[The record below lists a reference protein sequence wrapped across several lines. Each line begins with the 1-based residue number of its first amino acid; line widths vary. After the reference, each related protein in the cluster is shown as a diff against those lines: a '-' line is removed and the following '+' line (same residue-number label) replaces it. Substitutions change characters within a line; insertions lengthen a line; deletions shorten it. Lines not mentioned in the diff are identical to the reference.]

1 MPRETVR
8 AKSVVVPGNH
18 DGVHLGH
25 RALLTLARQRVRDAR
40 VIALTFWP
48 HPLALLR
55 PERAPQALTSYERR
69 LELLR
74 RAGAD
79 DVVVERFDRE
89 YAARSAEA
97 WARDR
102 LIGDL
107 GACAVVV
114 GPDYRFGKDRRGS
127 PELLVSL
134 GLEVIE
140 AGAVDIGG
148 ETVSSTRVR
157 TALREGD
164 VGSASELLGRLHDL
178 TGVVVKGDQR
188 GRTIGFPTANLSLGD
203 DAGLVP
209 RDGVY
214 AVAALVRGEREVML
228 GAANL
233 GSRPTFGAGRSIE
246 VHFLDSD
253 RDLYDRELRI
263 GFVHRLRD
271 EQKFDGIPSLV
282 AQLGQDVARA
292 REVLAA
298 ADRQRWSWLS
308 WDDSDSTA

>member
-1 MPRETVR
+1 MTR

-25 RALLTLARQRVRDAR
+25 RALLTLARERVPDAR
-40 VIALTFWP
+40 VVALTFWP

-55 PERAPQALTSYERR
+55 PERAPQAITSCERR
-69 LELLR
+69 LQLL
-74 RAGAD
+74 GHVAD
-79 DVVVERFDRE
+79 EAVLARFDRE
-89 YAARSAEA
+89 YAAQSAEM

-107 GACAVVV
+107 NATAVVV
-114 GPDYRFGKDRRGS
+114 GPDYRFGKDRQGS
-127 PELLVSL
+127 PELLRSL
-134 GLEVIE
+134 GLTVIE
-140 AGAVDIGG
+140 ARSVDVAG
-148 ETVSSTRVR
+148 ERVSSTRVR
-157 TALREGD
+157 TALNDGD
-164 VGSASELLGRLHDL
+164 VDLASELLGRVHDL
-178 TGVVVKGDQR
+178 SATVVKGDMR
-188 GRTIGFPTANLSLGD
+188 GRTIGFPTANLALPEDPSM
-203 DAGLVP
+203 VP

-214 AVAALVRGEREVML
+214 AVVGLVRGEREVML

-233 GSRPTFGAGRSIE
+233 GTRPTFGAGRSIE
-246 VHFLDSD
+246 VHFLDTD

-263 GFVHRLRD
+263 GFVARLRD

>member
-1 MPRETVR
+1 MTR

-25 RALLTLARQRVRDAR
+25 RALLSLARERVPDAR
-40 VIALTFWP
+40 VVALTFWP

-55 PERAPQALTSYERR
+55 PERAPQAITGCARR

-79 DVVVERFDRE
+79 EAVVARFDRE
-89 YAARSAEA
+89 YAAQSAEV

-114 GPDYRFGKDRRGS
+114 GPDYRFGKDRAGS
-127 PELLVSL
+127 PELLRSM

-140 AGAVDIGG
+140 ASAVDVAD
-148 ETVSSTRVR
+148 ETVSSTRIR

-164 VGSASELLGRLHDL
+164 VAAASDLLGRLHDL

-188 GRTIGFPTANLSLGD
+188 GRTIGFPTANLVLGD
-203 DAGLVP
+203 DAGMVP

-214 AVAALVRGEREVML
+214 AVVGLSRGEREPML

-233 GSRPTFGAGRSIE
+233 GTRPTFGAGRSIE
-246 VHFLDSD
+246 VHFLDTD
-253 RDLYDRELRI
+253 RDLYDREVRI
-263 GFVHRLRD
+263 GFVARLRD

-292 REVLAA
+292 REVLEA

>member
-1 MPRETVR
+1 MTR

-25 RALLTLARQRVRDAR
+25 RALLSLARARVADAR
-40 VIALTFWP
+40 VVALTFWP

-55 PERAPQALTSYERR
+55 PERAPQAITSCERR
-69 LELLR
+69 LQLLR

-79 DVVVERFDRE
+79 DAVVARFDRD
-89 YAARSAEA
+89 YAAQTAEA

-114 GPDYRFGKDRRGS
+114 GPDYRFGKDRAGS
-127 PELLVSL
+127 PKLLRSL

-140 AGAVDIGG
+140 AEPVDVAGDR
-148 ETVSSTRVR
+148 VSSTRVR
-157 TALREGD
+157 SALGDGD
-164 VGSASELLGRLHDL
+164 VALASELLGRPHDL
-178 TGVVVKGDQR
+178 AGTVVKGDQR
-188 GRTIGFPTANLSLGD
+188 GRSIGFPTANLALGG

-214 AVAALVRGEREVML
+214 AVVGLVRGEREPLL

-233 GSRPTFGAGRSIE
+233 GTRPTFGAGRSIE
-246 VHFLDSD
+246 VHFLDTD
-253 RDLYDRELRI
+253 RDLYDRQVRI
-263 GFVHRLRD
+263 GFVARLRD
-271 EQKFDGIPSLV
+271 EQKFDGIASLV